1 MNHTT
6 NLATHI
12 ENALQQVLQ
21 HDANTLARETGFLQR
36 QRKRTGS
43 TFAQRMVFGAASNP
57 CPTSTDW
64 TQAAGRRRALIV
76 RVSGGMGMRVRRVGS
91 RRVGR

>member
-1 MNHTT
+1 MSHTT

-21 HDANTLARETGFLQR
+21 HDANTLARKTGFLQR

-43 TFAQRMVFGAASNP
+43 TEAHPLGEGAASNP

-64 TQAAGRRRALIV
+64 TQAATVAGTTLTP
-76 RVSGGMGMRVRRVGS
+76 
-91 RRVGR
+91 

>member
-1 MNHTT
+1 MSYRT

-12 ENALQQVLQ
+12 ENALRQILQ
-21 HDANTLARETGFLQR
+21 HDANTLARETGSV
-36 QRKRTGS
+36 QRKLTGS
-43 TFAQRMVFGAASNP
+43 TLAQRMVFGAASNP